1 MSMKDENFLRAY
13 RASVDTVPSKER
25 TVSDNERALYM
36 HLIDHPYFI
45 AGVAHIRKQLDIP
58 EEGCPDGQQA
68 FDWEHA
74 TKSNKGKLR
83 AVAEKLVAEF
93 NIKPLFLHEA
103 NLFAYD
109 YVLSPKTVWYLLPLE
124 GWSKKEQKEI
134 LREVG
139 RHKTGARVIQTKK
152 DLEFN
157 KYLLKADTVY
167 LEIAPH
173 TVLRDLQAAWK
184 HIARRKKDLRPFAIS
199 KTQAIAR
206 RAWRLAM
213 EGKKDST
220 IARQINDEFGTTF
233 VYSDIGVYRHR
244 YKKTLD
250 KLKPVA
256 E

>member
-1 MSMKDENFLRAY
+1 MKMKNVFQTEYSN
-13 RASVDTVPSKER
+13 SVDTILSKDR

-36 HLIDHPYFI
+36 HLVDHPHFI
-45 AGVAHIRKQLDIP
+45 AGVEKIRTQLGIHDG
-58 EEGCPDGQQA
+58 GCVDGQQA

-74 TKSNKGKLR
+74 NKSNKNALR
-83 AVAEKLVAEF
+83 SATEKLVSDF
-93 NIKPLFLHEA
+93 SIKPLFVHEA
-103 NLFAYD
+103 ELFTYSYA
-109 YVLSPKTVWYLLPLE
+109 LSPKTIWYLLPLE
-124 GWSKKEQKEI
+124 GWSKSEQQEI
-134 LREVG
+134 VREVG
-139 RHKTGARVIQTKK
+139 RHKTGARVIQTNK

-157 KYLLKADTVY
+157 KHLFKADTVY

-184 HIARRKKDLRPFAIS
+184 KIAKRKKDLRPLAIS
-199 KTQAIAR
+199 KTQTIAR

-213 EGKKDST
+213 QGKKDPN

-244 YKKTLD
+244 YKKALD
-250 KLKPVA
+250 KLKPIA